1 MLTYIL
7 FVIGFVI
14 LIKWADM
21 LVSWASSIA
30 LKFNIPAIVIW
41 LTIVAFWTSTP
52 ELAVNIFSAIE
63 SKTDLAIW
71 NILGSNIANIL
82 LILWIT
88 AFIYPVKA
96 KHSTV
101 WKEIPFALLWTL
113 ILWIMANDIL
123 IDWWNFNQISKIDWL
138 IFIWFF
144 IIFLYYTFG
153 ISKIKDD
160 ISPEDEDIKEI
171 VTWKSIVFI
180 FLWLTWLT
188 IWWKWIVDG
197 AVEIAKNFG
206 MSETVIWL
214 TVVAIWTSL
223 PELATSIVAALKK
236 QSDIA
241 IWNIVWSNI
250 FNIFWILWV
259 TSIIKPLPFSESS
272 NIDILMMI
280 FATII
285 LFLTM
290 FIWKKHT
297 ICKWQWALMFLIYIW
312 YIWYLVI
319 NI

>member
-7 FVIGFVI
+7 FIIWFII

-21 LVSWASSIA
+21 LVSGASSIA

-63 SKTDLAIW
+63 NKTDLAIW
-71 NILGSNIANIL
+71 NILGSNISNIL
-82 LILWIT
+82 LILWVT
-88 AFIYPVKA
+88 AFIYPIKVKY
-96 KHSTV
+96 STV

-113 ILWIMANDIL
+113 ILWIMANDIF
-123 IDWWNFNQISKIDWL
+123 IDYAISNQISRIDWL

-144 IIFLYYTFG
+144 IIFLYYNFW

-160 ISPEDEDIKEI
+160 IKAADKDIKEI
-171 VTWKSIVFI
+171 ATWKSIIFI
-180 FLWLTWLT
+180 FLWLVWLT

-197 AVEIAKNFG
+197 AVELAKIFG
-206 MSETVIWL
+206 MSEAVIWL

-223 PELATSIVAALKK
+223 PELATSVVAALKK

-241 IWNIVWSNI
+241 IWNVIWSNI
-250 FNIFWILWV
+250 FNIFLVLWI
-259 TSIIKPLPFSESS
+259 TSIIKPLEFSSTW
-272 NIDILMMI
+272 NIDIFMTI

-285 LFLTM
+285 LFIFM
-290 FIWKKHT
+290 FIWKKYT
-297 ICKWQWALMFLIYIW
+297 ICKWQWMLMFLIYFW

-319 NI
+319 NA